1 LLEEILRK
9 NKVAVPLELSSKVLI
24 GSDRISS
31 NSAKFSR
38 SMINLDQSPSQ
49 MGAREVYL
57 NSAFDGSEEEDFY
70 EKNFDMPRLPIEISP
85 SPTRDKQNVSPDS
98 RSQFKSPQNTSQINE
113 RET

>member
-1 LLEEILRK
+1 MLEEMLLK
-9 NKVAVPLELSSKVLI
+9 NKVKVPLELSSKALTGYDQI
-24 GSDRISS
+24 RS

-57 NSAFDGSEEEDFY
+57 NSAYDVSEEESFY

-85 SPTRDKQNVSPDS
+85 SPTRDKQSVSPDS
-98 RSQFKSPQNTSQINE
+98 RRQSKSPHNTSVINE
-113 RET
+113 REF